1 MEKQV
6 GLSKGEN
13 KIELTLDMGNRM
25 QTWSEFHPT
34 LYALNVTLATN
45 EGKDNIITD
54 FGMRDFATEGTQFT
68 TTTVAIPTP
77 RPAPLLPLPTSRV
90 SISRPSCLYGEAFHR
105 TTIA

>member
-54 FGMRDFATEGTQFT
+54 FGMRDFCHRRYSVHHKRLQDLLGAANT
-68 TTTVAIPTP
+68 TLAYSH
-77 RPAPLLPLPTSRV
+77 LPDMR
-90 SISRPSCLYGEAFHR
+90 RWM
-105 TTIA
+105 